1 MNDKI
6 IKARVIA
13 EHRELYRV
21 KSSYGEYLARVTG
34 KHMHKSGNRED
45 FPAVG
50 DFVII
55 EILDDDQ
62 AMIREVLPRKS
73 LIRKRHGSSIQ
84 IVAANVDTAFI
95 VESLNHDYNLNRLER
110 YRVLCEEANIQPVV
124 VLNKTD
130 LIFADELQEKI
141 REVKSR
147 LKDIEVIPASTTT
160 AGGLAQIEQSIQSD
174 MTYCFLGSS
183 GVGKSTIINRLI
195 GRESMRT
202 GAIGEKTERGKHTT
216 THREMFFLE
225 NGGIL
230 IDNPG
235 MREVGLADFEKG
247 IEKVFDDIPTLAKEC
262 KFSDCTHINEPDCAV
277 LGALRNG
284 RLDRAQYENY
294 LSLRKEVDFYE
305 LEDHER
311 REKDRKFGKMVKNVL
326 KQKNDLDRC

>member
-1 MNDKI
+1 MNDKLER
-6 IKARVIA
+6 ARVIA

-21 KSSYGEYLARVTG
+21 KVLDREYLARVTG
-34 KHMHKSGNRED
+34 KQIHQAATRDHY
-45 FPAVG
+45 PAIG
-50 DFVII
+50 DFVMI
-55 EILDDDQ
+55 EILDKEQ
-62 AMIREVLPRKS
+62 AVIREVLPRKS
-73 LIRKRHGSSIQ
+73 LIRKRHGSGIQ
-84 IVAANVDTAFI
+84 IVAANVDVAFI

-130 LIFADELQEKI
+130 LISADELQEKI
-141 REVKSR
+141 EEVKSR

-160 AGGLAQIEQSIQSD
+160 PDGLAQLEQSIQSD
-174 MTYCFLGSS
+174 TTYCFLGSS

-202 GAIGEKTERGKHTT
+202 GAIGEKTKRGRHTT

-247 IEKVFDDIPTLAKEC
+247 IEKVFDDIPTLAQEC
-262 KFSDCTHINEPDCAV
+262 KFADCSHVNEPGCAV
-277 LGALRNG
+277 LEALEIG
-284 RLDRAQYENY
+284 RLDQGQYENY
-294 LSLRKEVDFYE
+294 LNLKKEVDFYE
-305 LEDHER
+305 MEDHER
-311 REKDRKFGKMVKNVL
+311 RERDRKFGKFIKNYMER
-326 KQKNDLDRC
+326 KKGFDD